1 MKPGTGEEGGRGARL
16 ADAFRRWGYLQADL
30 DPLGRLPPFVHRELE
45 TAQGPDAGRWRAI
58 YCGPIGAEF
67 MHIPFDDRC
76 RWIAGRMESFPPAP
90 PDRRRILERL
100 AEAEVFE
107 RFLHQRFV
115 GTKRYSLEGAAGLI
129 PLLDSL
135 LEAAAGQGARTV
147 ILAMSHRGRLNV
159 MAQVLGVSAASLFSE
174 FEDVDPRSVLG
185 GGDVRFHLG
194 ATGEYR
200 TVSGEILHLHLV
212 SNPSHLEA
220 VNPVLMGRARAR
232 QARLGEEGAVRVVPV
247 NLHGDAAFA
256 GQGIASETLNLSQLP
271 GFSVGGTVHIVV
283 NNLLGFTTPS
293 QSLHSS
299 RFATDAARRLD
310 IPILHVNGQDPE
322 AVVRA
327 GRMALEYRAAF
338 ATDVVVD
345 LICYRRYGHSEVDD
359 PTTTQ
364 PVLYRRIASLPMLW
378 EEYASRMGVGRA
390 EMDRLEAE
398 IRRRLEE
405 DLLRGRAASKR
416 PVLRRL
422 PGYWD
427 PYVGGRM
434 DPAREVETAV
444 EAGRIEEI
452 GRRTAA
458 APGGFRVHPKVRKG
472 LEERLAMSRGE
483 KSIDWGTAEM
493 LAFGTLLWEGIPVRL
508 SGQDSRRGTFN
519 QRHAVIFDTEDGR
532 EHAPLSEL
540 REGAGRFEAV
550 DTPLTEAAALG
561 FEYGYSRDYPEALVC
576 WEAQF
581 GDFANGA
588 QILID
593 QFLVA
598 GEDKWGLLS
607 GLVLLLPHGYEG
619 QGPEHSSARPERFL
633 ALAGEDNIQVCQ
645 PSTAAQYFHLLR
657 RQALRKWRKP
667 LVVLTPKGLLRSPA
681 AASPREAFLS
691 GGFWT
696 VLEEEGIPE
705 AETIL
710 ACSGKIGHELIA
722 RREKLGDRRTLV
734 VRLEQLYP
742 FPEAE
747 LAAVLRRRPGVRRI
761 VWVQE
766 EPGNMGALAF
776 VRPRLQALAGEK
788 GVSVVHRAAS
798 ASPATGSA
806 AAHALEQ
813 EALLSLAF
821 APVRKQEAGP

>member
-1 MKPGTGEEGGRGARL
+1 VDEARL

-30 DPLGRLPPFVHRELE
+30 DPLGRLTPLVHADLE
-45 TAQGPDAGRWRAI
+45 GAEGAEAERWRSI

-67 MHIPFDDRC
+67 MQIRFADRA
-76 RWIAGRMESFPPAP
+76 RWIARRMESPPP
-90 PDRRRILERL
+90 GIDRRRVLERL
-100 AEAEVFE
+100 AAAEIFE
-107 RFLHQRFV
+107 RFLHRHFV

-135 LEAAAGQGARTV
+135 LDGAAESGAETV
-147 ILAMSHRGRLNV
+147 LLAMSHRGRLNV
-159 MAQVLGVSAASLFSE
+159 MTQVLGVPPSSIFAE

-185 GGDVRFHLG
+185 GGDVRYHLG
-194 ATGEYR
+194 ATGEAR
-200 TVSGEILHLHLV
+200 TVSGRVLQLHLV

-232 QARLGEEGAVRVVPV
+232 QTRLGLPGRARVLPV

-256 GQGIASETLNLSQLP
+256 GQGIAAECLNLSELP
-271 GFSVGGTVHIVV
+271 GFNVGGTIHVVV
-283 NNLLGFTTPS
+283 NNLLGFTTS
-293 QSLHSS
+293 FEALHSS
-299 RFATDAARRLD
+299 RFATDVARRLD
-310 IPILHVNGQDPE
+310 IPILHVNGQDPD

-327 GRMALEYRAAF
+327 GRLAMEYRAAF

-345 LICYRRYGHSEVDD
+345 LIGFRRYGHSEVDD

-364 PVLYRRIASLPMLW
+364 PLLYQRIASLPMLW
-378 EEYASRMGVGRA
+378 EEYAARIGIGEEEMRA
-390 EMDRLEAE
+390 MERGFREGLEAE
-398 IRRRLEE
+398 LE
-405 DLLRGRAASKR
+405 RGRAARSR

-427 PYVGGRM
+427 PFTGGPY
-434 DPAREVETAV
+434 DPAGEVDTAV
-444 EAGRIEEI
+444 GAALLEDLGQRLARI
-452 GRRTAA
+452 
-458 APGGFRVHPKVRKG
+458 PGDFHVHPKVGKG

-483 KSIDWGTAEM
+483 KRIDWGMAEA
-493 LAFGTLLWEGIPVRL
+493 LAFGSLLRAGTDVRL

-519 QRHAVIFDTEDGR
+519 QRHAVLFDARDGR

-540 REGAGRFEAV
+540 GEGQGRFEIV

-561 FEYGYSRDYPEALVC
+561 FEYGYSRDRPEALVC

-619 QGPEHSSARPERFL
+619 QGPEHSSARPERLL

-657 RQALRKWRKP
+657 RQALRRWRKP
-667 LVVLTPKGLLRSPA
+667 LAVLTPKSLLRSPVA
-681 AASPREAFLS
+681 SSPREDFLS
-691 GGFWT
+691 GRFRT
-696 VLEEEGIPE
+696 VLAEETSVPAG
-705 AETIL
+705 TIL
-710 ACSGKIGHELIA
+710 ACSGKIGHELAA
-722 RREKLGDRRTLV
+722 RREKLRAQETLV

-747 LAAVLRRRPGVRRI
+747 LRDLLRRQGAVRRI

-766 EPGNMGALAF
+766 EPGNMGALSF
-776 VRPRLQALAGEK
+776 VRPRLQALARSLP
-788 GVSVVHRAAS
+788 VTSVHRAVS

-806 AAHALEQ
+806 AAHAMEQ

-821 APVRKQEAGP
+821 APLRNGEAGSGRADAVPS